1 MSEKRPANRIKVTEE
16 EVEEIL
22 SLPDAF
28 KPIPEEELFAFQIKQ
43 RNKLQV
49 KKRAKELGIT
59 QSEVI
64 NLALYHYFQHHKL

>member
-1 MSEKRPANRIKVTEE
+1 MDNRPEKKVKVTEE

-28 KPIPEEELFAFQIKQ
+28 KPIPEQELFAFEIKHK
-43 RNKLQV
+43 NKVQV
-49 KKRAKELGIT
+49 RQRAKELGIS

-64 NLALYHYFQHHKL
+64 NLALYHYFIHHKL

>member
-1 MSEKRPANRIKVTEE
+1 MSEKTPNKTKVTEE

-28 KPIPEEELFAFQIKQ
+28 KPIPEEEIFAFQIKQ
-43 RNKLQV
+43 RNKVQV
-49 KKRAKELGIT
+49 KKRAKELGIS